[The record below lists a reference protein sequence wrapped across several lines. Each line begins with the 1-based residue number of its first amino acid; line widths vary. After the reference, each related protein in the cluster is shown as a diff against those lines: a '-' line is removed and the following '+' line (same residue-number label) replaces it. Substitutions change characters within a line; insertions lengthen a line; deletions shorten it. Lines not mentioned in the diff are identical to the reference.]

1 MKPTN
6 NTNRSYVTR
15 NFSDFDSSVPV
26 DEAFDFLKGKA
37 RLYGDVRNAIKIA
50 KDNANSKLATPGMKD
65 SVGKTISTLNSIS
78 KELEGKNPKD
88 FERSKYREFLDSV
101 KSAEEE
107 ISAKEIEILK
117 KNGEFN
123 DVLKIIEEASGMAEE
138 ARKKGDDVKIQVSK
152 KRDEKESKIEL
163 KISKTLKKDEVK
175 GKNEEINKVQKEFI
189 RKFESNPKIKDS
201 AIFKKIKDAVETK
214 KQGGFFGPTTEKI
227 IKGLKA
233 GFGMDDKSSD
243 ITQELI
249 DKIYTEK
256 ISESE
261 SARSIKGFSDF
272 DVTNEDFDAA
282 KFLEVVG
289 EKSEGDKDKKDKD
302 KKIKSSVDKVKEE
315 MKKASDKSYEENK
328 EGIDYMIGKSFNP
341 SNDGKDLF
349 QTLFNKSWDEFTKM
363 NDDEKKEF
371 LAANFKNSSSLQPA
385 DKSKVDLFFKKYS
398 TPKVR

>member
-1 MKPTN
+1 MKSIN

-15 NFSDFDSSVPV
+15 SFSDFDSSVPV

-50 KDNANSKLATPGMKD
+50 TDNANSKLATAGMKD
-65 SVGKTISTLNSIS
+65 AVDKTISALNNVS

-101 KSAEEE
+101 KSAEDE

-123 DVLKIIEEASGMAEE
+123 DVLKIIEEASGLAEE
-138 ARKKGDDVKIQVSK
+138 ARKKGDEVKIEVSK

-163 KISKTLKKDEVK
+163 KLSKTLKKDEVK
-175 GKNEEINKVQKEFI
+175 GKNEEIAKVQKEFL
-189 RKFESNPKIKDS
+189 RKFESNPKVKDS
-201 AIFKKIKDAVETK
+201 EIYKKIKNAVEDK

-243 ITQELI
+243 ITQDLV

-256 ISESE
+256 IKESQ
-261 SARSIKGFSDF
+261 SFRIVKGFSNF
-272 DVTNEDFDAA
+272 DLMNEDFDAD
-282 KFLEVVG
+282 KFLEVVSG
-289 EKSEGDKDKKDKD
+289 KSENKDEDKKELV
-302 KKIKSSVDKVKEE
+302 KKIKDEVDKKAKESY
-315 MKKASDKSYEENK
+315 KKYKK
-328 EGIDYMIGKSFNP
+328 GLDYMLDKDFEP
-341 SNDGKDLF
+341 SDPDGKESF
-349 QTLFNKSWDEFTKM
+349 KSIFKKSWDDFKKM
-363 NDDEKKEF
+363 GDDEKKDF
-371 LAANFKNSSSLQPA
+371 LSLGFKDTLSLEA
-385 DKSKVDLFFKKYS
+385 DCNDKTVLDAYFKGKSE
-398 TPKVR
+398 